1 MTSELSQSQNR
12 LWAGVGAAI
21 SCKIFQGEKLSAGR
35 PSWRPLLISCITLGK
50 SAHSQSTWGR
60 LEANTRCC
68 QLTVCQVYI
77 NATILP
83 QAPGHLRLPSL
94 RGPFSLSLSSDFCL
108 LSAWFFFFNSLEI
121 PHLFLLLPHLRSG
134 LHCGYLCIHC
144 SLPPCTGWTVCLA
157 PGLPLLWVDRASH
170 HQARCTNNPPF
181 SPSIPLTLITLVIL
195 QQCWNVSTLETSLP
209 RWIPAPT
216 SFSAANH
223 SKDPLPH
230 LLSYSD
236 KILSCQTNAL
246 FAVLILLSDLL
257 GHVTET
263 SLFRLNH
270 FFRLGSF
277 WIFSF
282 LTGCLFLVFFPVSSS
297 CVQLLNIGVLGPQ
310 PYTPSLYFPS
320 RDLI

>member
-1 MTSELSQSQNR
+1 MLPTDCVSSVHQCHNPTPSPWTSE
-12 LWAGVGAAI
+12 AP
-21 SCKIFQGEKLSAGR
+21 LSAG
-35 PSWRPLLISCITLGK
+35 TF
-50 SAHSQSTWGR
+50 
-60 LEANTRCC
+60 
-68 QLTVCQVYI
+68 LT
-77 NATILP
+77 
-83 QAPGHLRLPSL
+83 
-94 RGPFSLSLSSDFCL
+94 FSLLRFLFTLSLI
-108 LSAWFFFFNSLEI
+108 FFFFNSLEI
-121 PHLFLLLPHLRSG
+121 PHLFLLLPHLRSS
-134 LHCGYLCIHC
+134 LHCGHLCIHC